1 MELSETISG
10 RQELDTGTQR
20 PEKKI
25 ISGPGILFIDIFIL
39 NIENST
45 VRPIED
51 FTEPSVYWVLGNPQY

>member
-20 PEKKI
+20 PEKNNY
-25 ISGPGILFIDIFIL
+25 GPGILFIDIFIL